1 MVFRTLYTHW
11 RNAYLVFT
19 TKNTGYIELHVLHTF
34 ILSAHLYNDMFSKKN
49 KVFHVSEKT
58 FKDDE
63 EKINKF
69 LEKTGGKVLSWNGY
83 EPKTFVME
91 Y

>member
-1 MVFRTLYTHW
+1 
-11 RNAYLVFT
+11 
-19 TKNTGYIELHVLHTF
+19 
-34 ILSAHLYNDMFSKKN
+34 MFSKKN

-83 EPKTFVME
+83 EPKTFVVE